1 MDTIN
6 LLCLRDFNEAGIT
19 AKAGHILTLAPG
31 VANRL
36 LDSWPACWDRLNEVV
51 EVGTMGVF
59 GVGHA
64 LPEFDPSG
72 EAVLDSRLAEI
83 ETEAIEAPAKDKMMH
98 APAKAKLHAKAARH
112 RG

>member
-19 AKAGHILTLAPG
+19 AKAGDVLTLAPG

-36 LDSWPACWDRLNEVV
+36 LDSWPAAWSV
-51 EVGTMGVF
+51 
-59 GVGHA
+59 A
-64 LPEFDPSG
+64 PEDPEA

-83 ETEAIEAPAKDKMMH
+83 EAEAIDAPPVDKMMRK
-98 APAKAKLHAKAARH
+98 AKAKR

>member
-1 MDTIN
+1 MN
-6 LLCLRDFNEAGIT
+6 LLCLSDFNQAGIT
-19 AKAGHILTLAPG
+19 ARRGELCWFMPN
-31 VANRL
+31 VAARL

-83 ETEAIEAPAKDKMMH
+83 ETEAIEAPAKDKMIH
-98 APAKAKLHAKAARH
+98 APHKAKAHKRK
-112 RG
+112 G

>member
-1 MDTIN
+1 MN
-6 LLCLRDFNEAGIT
+6 LLCLSDFNEAGIV
-19 AKAGHILTLAPG
+19 AKAGDVLTLAPG

-36 LDSWPACWDRLNEVV
+36 LDSWPAAWTVAPDD
-51 EVGTMGVF
+51 
-59 GVGHA
+59 
-64 LPEFDPSG
+64 PEAED
-72 EAVLDSRLAEI
+72 VLDSRLAEI